1 MKALGKILGI
11 IFLGLLLLLVGLGF
25 ALTHWF
31 DPNDYKDEIRQLA
44 RDKAN
49 LELTLNGDIGWSLF
63 PWLGL
68 ELHQTTLASAS
79 SPEQPFAE
87 LRMLGL
93 SVRVLPLLR
102 KEVQMSDIRIDGLN
116 LVLQRDAQ
124 GRGNWEDIGQPA
136 QAAGTAPATPAAE
149 PAEPSAPV
157 AGTKG
162 GAALPIQLDIDS
174 LTVNDAR
181 FSYHDA
187 QTGQQFSAESIQLET
202 GAIRE
207 GASIPLKL
215 SAFFGTNQPVMRARS
230 EVRGDLRFDTA
241 LQRYQFENF
250 RLTGEASGEP
260 LAGKTLTFSAQGE
273 LLADLDAQI
282 AEWNS
287 LKFSANQL
295 HGLGDIK
302 VRDLDTQ
309 PQVSGG
315 LSIAAFNLREFLA
328 GLGQPLPEMAD
339 ANALG
344 KVELATRLSATP
356 NSLLLEEL
364 RLKVDDTTLSGNLAV
379 ADFAALALRAQLKGD
394 RMDLDRYLPPKSAEP
409 DSASAARQAE
419 VQSSS
424 QSAGTASSPLPDA
437 PTGQAWSDAPILP
450 IDQLRQLDFQLA
462 VNFAELVFDQHPI
475 TAVSLV
481 ARGKDGLIALQELR
495 ANLYDGRADAS
506 GQLDVRN
513 AVPQLAIS
521 SKLSKLPVDKFIK
534 LENRPSPIRGLFD
547 LKADFTSRGNSQ
559 KSWVDNLN
567 GTADF
572 LFSDGVLVDANL
584 DQYLCKAIASINRK
598 ELSNTPRSKDTPFEE
613 LKGKLVVVNGVADN
627 PDFKASIPGLAISGN
642 GSLDLRVLGLDYRIG
657 ILLKGDKRQMPDP
670 ACQVN
675 ERYAGLEWP
684 LRCRGPLELVAKS
697 CRIDQDGLGKIAG
710 KLAGAK
716 LTEKLDE
723 KLGEKVSP
731 ELKDALKGLFK
742 R

>member
-11 IFLGLLLLLVGLGF
+11 IFLGLLLILVGLGF

-68 ELHQTTLASAS
+68 ELHQTTLASAQT
-79 SPEQPFAE
+79 PQQPFAE

-116 LVLQRDAQ
+116 LTLQRDEQ
-124 GRGNWEDIGQPA
+124 GHGNWENIGQPA
-136 QAAGTAPATPAAE
+136 KDSAGDDTPVAQSTPPE
-149 PAEPSAPV
+149 PAEGAEDN
-157 AGTKG
+157 
-162 GAALPIQLDIDS
+162 AALPIQLDIDS
-174 LTVNDAR
+174 LKVNDAR

-202 GAIRE
+202 DAIRE

-215 SAFFGTNQPVMRARS
+215 SAFFGTNQPVMRART
-230 EVRGDLRFDTA
+230 EVRGNLRFDTA
-241 LQRYQFENF
+241 LQRYQLENL

-260 LAGKTLTFSAQGE
+260 LNAKTVTFSAQGE
-273 LLADLDAQI
+273 LLVDLEAQI

-295 HGLGDIK
+295 HALGDLK
-302 VRDLDTQ
+302 VRELDDEAQ
-309 PQVSGG
+309 ISGG
-315 LSIAAFNLREFLA
+315 LSIAAFNLRDFLE
-328 GLGQPLPEMAD
+328 GLGQTLPEMAD

-344 KVELATRLSATP
+344 RLEMSTRLSGTP
-356 NSLLLEEL
+356 NSILMEEL
-364 RLKVDDTTLSGNLAV
+364 RLKLDDTTLTGNVAV
-379 ADFAALALRAQLKGD
+379 ADFSTLALRAQLKGD
-394 RMDLDRYLPPKSAEP
+394 RMDLDRYLPPKSEA
-409 DSASAARQAE
+409 DSASTARQAE
-419 VQSSS
+419 VKSSS
-424 QSAGTASSPLPDA
+424 QAAGDGNSPLPNA
-437 PTGQAWSDAPILP
+437 PTQQAWSDAPILP
-450 IDQLRQLDFQLA
+450 MDLLRQLDFQLA
-462 VNFAELVFDQHPI
+462 VNFGELVFDKHPI
-475 TAVSLV
+475 TNASLDTQ
-481 ARGKDGLIALQELR
+481 GKDGLITLKALH
-495 ANLYDGRADAS
+495 ADLYNGQVDAS
-506 GQLDVRN
+506 GKVDVRN
-513 AVPQLAIS
+513 ALPQLAIAS
-521 SKLSKLPVDKFIK
+521 TISKLPADKFIQ
-534 LENRPSPIRGLFD
+534 LDNQPSPIKGLLDF
-547 LKADFTSRGNSQ
+547 KADFSTRGNSQ

-567 GTADF
+567 GKADF
-572 LFSDGVLVDANL
+572 LVSDGVLVDANL
-584 DQYLCKAIASINRK
+584 DQYLCRAIATLNRK
-598 ELSNTPRSKDTPFEE
+598 ALSKELRNRDTAFEE
-613 LKGKLVVVNGVADN
+613 LRGNLVVTNGVANN

-642 GSLDLRVLGLDYRIG
+642 GSLDLRVLGLDYHIG
-657 ILLKGDKRQMPDP
+657 ILIKGDQREMPDP

-675 ERYAGLEWP
+675 ERYVGLEWP
-684 LRCRGPLELVAKS
+684 LRCRGPLELGAKA

-710 KLAGAK
+710 KLAGEK

-723 KLGEKVSP
+723 KLGDKVSP